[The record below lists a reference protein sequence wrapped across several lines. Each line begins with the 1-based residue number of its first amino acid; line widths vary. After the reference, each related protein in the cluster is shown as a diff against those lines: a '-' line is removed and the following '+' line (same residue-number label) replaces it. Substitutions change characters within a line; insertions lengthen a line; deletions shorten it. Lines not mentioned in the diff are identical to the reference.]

1 MVNRY
6 NTISDL
12 MLTAMVL
19 MFVCKVR
26 QKIGIHIVRF
36 LIQILC

>member
-19 MFVCKVR
+19 LVECKVR
-26 QKIGIHIVRF
+26 QKIGIHIDHL
-36 LIQILC
+36 LIR